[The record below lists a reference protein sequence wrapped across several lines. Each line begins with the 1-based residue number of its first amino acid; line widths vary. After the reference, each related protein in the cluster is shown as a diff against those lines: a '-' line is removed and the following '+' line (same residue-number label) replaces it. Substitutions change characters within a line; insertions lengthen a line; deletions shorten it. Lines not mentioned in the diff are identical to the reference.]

1 MTLYNK
7 DGSTYKLSSPNPIM
21 KDQNKWSHFIVH
33 NMEWKPEIK
42 EDGTI
47 VTPLGSDFEVKNDFF
62 QDLDEA
68 KETLEKQAQPV
79 DKKSDQTVPAP
90 KEPVVQSINIIKQNN
105 VKDSDLSDIEK
116 TFVYCLPAEI
126 KEKKDKLYGDVF
138 RTIQYK
144 DPTSFEA
151 VIISQSDMIIE
162 IWSSVFFEQGSILYP
177 RNGDKRWWRVQ
188 SKESKVGGW
197 LMRATPSDHQPS
209 FDS

>member
-7 DGSTYKLSSPNPIM
+7 DGSTYKLSSPNPVM

-33 NMEWKPEIK
+33 NMEWKPEVK
-42 EDGTI
+42 EDGTV
-47 VTPLGSDFEVKNDFF
+47 VTPLGSDFEVKSDFF
-62 QDLDEA
+62 QELDEA
-68 KETLEKQAQPV
+68 KENLEKQLQSITEEPA
-79 DKKSDQTVPAP
+79 QTVPTP
-90 KEPVVQSINIIKQNN
+90 KEPVAQSINITKQNKI
-105 VKDSDLSDIEK
+105 KDSDASDVEK

-138 RTIQYK
+138 KTIQYK

-151 VIISQSDMIIE
+151 VIISQSDMFIE
-162 IWSSVFFEQGSILYP
+162 IWSSVSFDQGSILYP

-188 SKESKVGGW
+188 SQESKVGGW